1 MSLASLRNLFGISA
15 PATSDH
21 RAVDR
26 SRLRLALE
34 RLEDKIVLATLNVP
48 ADFATITAAEAAAT
62 TGDTIRVAAG
72 DYRSEGVIVVD
83 VAKLNIEGAQ
93 EDTDPTEPGRTPAG
107 PNESTVAGFD
117 LRADK
122 IEIEGFTVNNT
133 SGDGITTAGDHS
145 GYEIED
151 NIFSGN
157 LNLGGAFGA
166 GILLRSNGQFLTQ
179 IEQNWFTN
187 AAPAAP
193 GPTVNFVVLPPAAG
207 LGPNGWDIR
216 NFGSDGPLS
225 RVHIEENLF
234 SESTQ
239 FGSAVDLEGS
249 TQTPHQGI
257 EIESNHFEN
266 SNGIIFWNI
275 SDGLIQDN
283 IMNYWSGNAVTPA
296 NGTAISIKGFLNNV
310 KVEGNDLYAG
320 VNSGDG
326 IRVESTSG
334 PASPAKPHIRIE
346 DNEISGNL
354 TGPAGGFG
362 IDAIHL
368 INTHVGIFARIH
380 DNTIR
385 HMGRHGINL
394 EGRSGG
400 SVSGVIV
407 EENDIG
413 FMGVDGIHLENANG
427 NTIRDNK
434 SNDNAGS
441 GIQVT
446 NSDNNIIRK
455 NTTRRNNFGIQ
466 VNSQSDG
473 NTFNSNTSFD
483 NTTFDY
489 RDSSNGAG
497 TAGTANTWTKNK
509 GNTANPPGLIN

>member
-1 MSLASLRNLFGISA
+1 MSRTSAKNLIGSTKKQ
-15 PATSDH
+15 P
-21 RAVDR
+21 RANHGQA
-26 SRLRLALE
+26 RLTLEYLEARLAL
-34 RLEDKIVLATLNVP
+34 ATLAVP
-48 ADFATITAAEAAAT
+48 SALYPTITAAEAAAT

-83 VAKLNIEGAQ
+83 VPKLNIEGAQ

-122 IEIEGFTVNNT
+122 IEVEGFTVNNS
-133 SGDGITTAGDHS
+133 SGNGIATAADHS
-145 GYEIED
+145 GYDIND

-157 LNLGGAFGA
+157 VNA
-166 GILLRSNGQFLTQ
+166 GILLRSNGTFLTL
-179 IEQNWFTN
+179 IEQNWFSN
-187 AAPAAP
+187 ATPAPSI
-193 GPTVNFVVLPPAAG
+193 VLPPPGG

-216 NFGSDGPLS
+216 NFGSDGTLK

-234 SESTQ
+234 SDPTQ
-239 FGSAVDLEGS
+239 FGAAVDLEGS

-257 EIESNHFEN
+257 EIESNRFGN
-266 SNGIIFWNI
+266 SNGIILWNV

-283 IMNYWSGNAVTPA
+283 IMSNWQGNAGAPA

-310 KVEGNDLYAG
+310 KVEGNGLYGGA
-320 VNSGDG
+320 NSGDG

-346 DNEISGNL
+346 DNDISGNN
-354 TGPAGGFG
+354 TATPGGFG

-380 DNTIR
+380 DNVI
-385 HMGRHGINL
+385 HNMDRHGINL

-407 EENDIG
+407 EENDIS
-413 FMGVDGIHLENANG
+413 FMGGNGIHLETANG

-441 GIQVT
+441 GIQVD
-446 NSDNNIIRK
+446 NSDNNIVRK
-455 NTTRRNNFGIQ
+455 NTTRRNDFGIR
-466 VNSQSDG
+466 VTSQSND
-473 NTFNSNTSFD
+473 NTFDSNTSFD
-483 NTTFDY
+483 NTTLDY
-489 RDSSNGAG
+489 RDSSAPGG
-497 TAGTANTWTKNK
+497 TGPGGVKNTWTKNK

>member
-1 MSLASLRNLFGISA
+1 MS
-15 PATSDH
+15 PATLKKIFGLNHNH
-21 RAVDR
+21 RRPAPCIGR
-26 SRLRLALE
+26 QLTLE
-34 RLEDKIVLATLNVP
+34 RLEDKLALATLAVP
-48 ADFATITAAEAAAT
+48 SAMYPTITAAEAAASM
-62 TGDTIRVAAG
+62 GDTIRVAAG

-83 VAKLNIEGAQ
+83 VPKLNIEGAQ
-93 EDTDPTEPGRTPAG
+93 RNSDPTEPGRTPGGAS
-107 PNESTVAGFD
+107 ESTVTGFD

-122 IEIEGFTVNNT
+122 IEIDGFTVNNT
-133 SGDGITTAGDHS
+133 GGNGIATAGDHS
-145 GYEIED
+145 GYDIND
-151 NIFSGN
+151 NIISGN
-157 LNLGGAFGA
+157 SLA

-187 AAPAAP
+187 AAPASP
-193 GPTVNFVVLPPAAG
+193 GPTVNFIPQPPAVG

-216 NFGSDGPLS
+216 NFGADGPLS

-234 SESTQ
+234 SEPTQ
-239 FGSAVDLEGS
+239 FGAAVDLEGS
-249 TQTPHQGI
+249 AQTPHQGI
-257 EIESNHFEN
+257 EIESNHFEK

-283 IMNYWSGNAVTPA
+283 VMNYWSGNAGAPA
-296 NGTAISIKGFLNNV
+296 NGIAISIKGFLNNV

-334 PASPAKPHIRIE
+334 PPSPAKPHIRIE
-346 DNEISGNL
+346 DNEIAGNA

-380 DNTIR
+380 DNEIR

-407 EENDIG
+407 EENNIG
-413 FMGVDGIHLENANG
+413 FMGGNGIHLETANG

-441 GIQVT
+441 GIQVD
-446 NSDNNIIRK
+446 NSDNNTIRK
-455 NTTRRNNFGIQ
+455 NTTRRNSFGIRAT
-466 VNSQSDG
+466 SQSNG

-483 NTTFDY
+483 NTTLDY

-497 TAGTANTWTKNK
+497 TAGTANTWTNNN